1 MRLQVLNL
9 SQAIYQTG
17 SVFEA
22 GDSLV
27 YSYND
32 WAGLGLHGDFLN
44 GWQEGAV
51 EDMLD
56 YCIHHQVE
64 AYSTVCCTLLGTT
77 L

>member
-1 MRLQVLNL
+1 M
-9 SQAIYQTG
+9 
-17 SVFEA
+17 FEA

-64 AYSTVCCTLLGTT
+64 AYSTVLYLQCTAGRDVCAVRAGQGWTDKLQV
-77 L
+77 